1 MSVTLSS
8 LLSALTPGRHQ
19 PSDETDFVLL
29 AGHAYLLTRRLL
41 VVSSVDK
48 LQLPSHSTLGW
59 TSLSLLGKTEEQF
72 SGQAGSTD
80 LGDWRLRKSS
90 ESSERQS
97 PGVQERVGS
106 LLPLPRSSGCVCVG
120 GGEDHRSAHG
130 RRPES

>member
-1 MSVTLSS
+1 MSITLSS

-59 TSLSLLGKTEEQF
+59 TSLSLLGKTEKTILWTGREHRLGRLEAKKEF
-72 SGQAGSTD
+72 RVLRAAVPWCSG
-80 LGDWRLRKSS
+80 
-90 ESSERQS
+90 E
-97 PGVQERVGS
+97 
-106 LLPLPRSSGCVCVG
+106 
-120 GGEDHRSAHG
+120 GGEPA
-130 RRPES
+130 PAP